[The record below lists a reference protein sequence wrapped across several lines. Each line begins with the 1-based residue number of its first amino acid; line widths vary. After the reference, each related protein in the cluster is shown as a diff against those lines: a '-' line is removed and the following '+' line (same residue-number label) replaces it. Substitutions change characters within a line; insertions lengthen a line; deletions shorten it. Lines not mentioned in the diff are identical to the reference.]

1 MDDDEDGDNLGLG
14 TNNVKKMKDYFESLN
29 NKNELTQN

>member
-1 MDDDEDGDNLGLG
+1 MDDDEDGDDLVLR

-29 NKNELTQN
+29 N